1 LKIIRFDASDER
13 VFDLAAVPEEWAI
26 SGAFAFA
33 AAAPNSLT
41 GKSRQAFANGFL
53 LLPSLGRSTFATVA
67 EATAADLGQIK
78 QALTNHFVSACGA
91 PDEAAAR

>member
-1 LKIIRFDASDER
+1 

-33 AAAPNSLT
+33 GAAPDSLT

-53 LLPSLGRSTFATVA
+53 GLASLGRSTFTTVA
-67 EATAADLGQIK
+67 EATAADLGQIE
-78 QALTNHFVSACGA
+78 QVLTNHFISACGA